1 MVFQNNA
8 LLPHKSVAHK
18 KAFTLTVRGM
28 APDEVARRVERARD
42 MVQLPAFGE
51 RRPAQL
57 SGGQQQRVAVARAL
71 VFEPK
76 LVLMDEPLGALDKQ
90 LREQMQLEVRR
101 LHRRL
106 GVTMI
111 YVTHDQH
118 EALTMSDR
126 IAVFH
131 RGRVQQL
138 DAPEH
143 IYERP
148 ANAFVARFIGEN
160 NRLEGR
166 IEGIDGDRCMVRLA
180 GDALVEGSLAAPLP
194 AGTAVMMSLRPE
206 RVQIGAAA
214 PTIAANGHCRLTGRL
229 REVIYLGDHVRARI
243 VLPSNDDFTVKR
255 PIDDVHRLPAIGQPV
270 DLAWAP
276 EHCRAFARDD
286 ADVAT

>member
-1 MVFQNNA
+1 
-8 LLPHKSVAHK
+8 
-18 KAFTLTVRGM
+18 
-28 APDEVARRVERARD
+28 
-42 MVQLPAFGE
+42 VQLPAFGQ

-138 DAPEH
+138 DSPEH

-166 IEGIDGDRCMVRLA
+166 IEGVDGDRCTVRIA
-180 GDALVEGSLAAPLP
+180 GDALVEGVLAAPLS
-194 AGTAVMMSLRPE
+194 AGAAVMMSLRPE

-255 PIDDVHRLPAIGQPV
+255 PIDDVRCLPAIGQPV
-270 DLAWAP
+270 ELAWAP

-286 ADVAT
+286 ADIAT